1 MSSVR
6 YVKPKPAP
14 LPADFEEFFSSL
26 TESEKEL
33 HHLATEWLASSY
45 FVQWVPLYKNW
56 KKAQAQKAAEA
67 QKEAQKAAEA
77 QKEAQKAAE
86 AQSS

>member
-1 MSSVR
+1 MSAIR
-6 YVKPKPAP
+6 YTPPKPAP
-14 LPADFEEFFSSL
+14 LPADFDEFFASL
-26 TESEKEL
+26 TESEREL

-56 KKAQAQKAAEA
+56 KKKAAEA

-77 QKEAQKAAE
+77 QKAG
-86 AQSS
+86 S

>member
-56 KKAQAQKAAEA
+56 SKKKV
-67 QKEAQKAAEA
+67 EAQKAAQAEA
-77 QKEAQKAAE
+77 QKAEAQKAAQAE
-86 AQSS
+86 AQSP

>member
-1 MSSVR
+1 MSIR

-14 LPADFEEFFSSL
+14 LPADFEEFYESL
-26 TESEKEL
+26 TDMEKEL

-56 KKAQAQKAAEA
+56 KKKQA
-67 QKEAQKAAEA
+67 QKEAQKA
-77 QKEAQKAAE
+77 E

>member
-14 LPADFEEFFSSL
+14 LPADFDEFFSSL
-26 TESEKEL
+26 TESEREL
-33 HHLATEWLASSY
+33 HQLATEWLASSY

-56 KKAQAQKAAEA
+56 SKKKAEA
-67 QKEAQKAAEA
+67 QKAEAQKAEAQKAEA
-77 QKEAQKAAE
+77 QKAEQKA
-86 AQSS
+86 S

>member
-1 MSSVR
+1 MASIR
-6 YVKPKPAP
+6 YVPPKPAP

-45 FVQWVPLYKNW
+45 FIQWVPLYKNW
-56 KKAQAQKAAEA
+56 AKKKADAQKADAQTAE
-67 QKEAQKAAEA
+67 
-77 QKEAQKAAE
+77 
-86 AQSS
+86 QSP

>member
-1 MSSVR
+1 MSIR

-14 LPADFEEFFSSL
+14 LPADFDEFFASL
-26 TESEKEL
+26 SDTEKEL

-56 KKAQAQKAAEA
+56 KKAQAQQAQAQQAQAQQAA
-67 QKEAQKAAEA
+67 QKEAQKAG
-77 QKEAQKAAE
+77 
-86 AQSS
+86 S

>member
-56 KKAQAQKAAEA
+56 SKKKVDAQKA
-67 QKEAQKAAEA
+67 QKAEAQKAA
-77 QKEAQKAAE
+77 QAE
-86 AQSS
+86 AQSP

>member
-1 MSSVR
+1 MSIH

-14 LPADFEEFFSSL
+14 LPADFDEFFASL
-26 TESEKEL
+26 TESEREL

-56 KKAQAQKAAEA
+56 KKKA
-67 QKEAQKAAEA
+67 EAQKAAA
-77 QKEAQKAAE
+77 QKVAQVEQAAQ
-86 AQSS
+86 AP